1 MSRYIGTLPVPTADT
16 RLTITKGKDSSNKMT
31 YEIRLGGRWDWD
43 SYVIGV
49 IAKGVRGAGSSSI
62 YGIATDRLDTY
73 EVPSKVKA
81 QIKTLADFSA
91 FTNTH
96 FYHDD
101 NGTVFIGSAYWAK
114 PIDQCRDSYC
124 PNTKA
129 DDLTLI
135 C

>member
-16 RLTITKGKDSSNKMT
+16 KLVITKGKDSSLKPT
-31 YEIRLGGRWDWD
+31 YELRLGGRWDWN

-49 IAKGVRGAGSSSI
+49 IGKGVRGAGSSSI
-62 YGIATDRLDTY
+62 YGIATDRIDTY

-91 FTNTH
+91 YTNTH
-96 FYHDD
+96 FYVDD
-101 NGTVFIGSAYWAK
+101 NDTVFVGSAYWAK
-114 PIDQCRDSYC
+114 PIDSVRNPYCR
-124 PNTKA
+124 NTSA
-129 DDLTLI
+129 NDLTLI